1 MSRAPRTLAALALAA
16 LAGLAGCDDKAAQ
29 NAAPLSRVVAVKAD
43 KLDDT
48 AGLCDVHKAAEGA
61 PAFVLPSVEE
71 GELQLAP
78 GRPRWVNVWAT
89 WCPPCVEE
97 LGLLAKAKA
106 SADGAAKP
114 FDLTF
119 ISVDVSREV
128 IDKFALV
135 HPEAKGSLRAV
146 DPQAIEAWLPKV
158 GLDTG
163 ATLPIHLFVDGAGR
177 VRCARTGG
185 VRDTDLPR
193 IHKLLEA
200 L

>member
-1 MSRAPRTLAALALAA
+1 MSRATPTLAALALAT
-16 LAGLAGCDDKAAQ
+16 LAGLGGCDDKSAQ
-29 NAAPLSRVVAVKAD
+29 NPAPLSRVVAVKAD
-43 KLDDT
+43 KHDDA
-48 AGLCDVHKAAEGA
+48 AGLCDVQKSAADA

-71 GELQLAP
+71 GELPLSP

-97 LGLLAKAKA
+97 LALLAKAK
-106 SADGAAKP
+106 ADGAAKP

-135 HPEAKGSLRAV
+135 HPEAKASLRAV